1 MSNDAVL
8 YEQIGNVV
16 VLTMNRPENRNA
28 NSTPEMIDSFCEA
41 INRINLDYE
50 IGAVV
55 ITGKGTTYSSG
66 GETTLMK
73 QFASMNPLDVRNYYI
88 HYGIQKLT
96 RAMYSL
102 EVPAVAAVNGP
113 AYGSGCGSAAMC
125 DIRFASQTATF
136 AVNFSHLGMLAGD
149 GGSYFLNQIVGPE
162 KAAEMIFTGDPI
174 DAEEALRCGLVSR
187 VYPPDRLM
195 DESLTMARRIA
206 SHPPKGLRMAKRL
219 LREARQAA
227 RFDSFLDLTAA
238 LQGLGHGTLEYRER
252 LDVFLDKLHNRR
264 GQARNA

>member
-8 YEQIGNVV
+8 YEKTENIV

-28 NSTPEMIDSFCEA
+28 NSTPEMIDSFCDA

-50 IGAVV
+50 IGAVI
-55 ITGKGTTYSSG
+55 ITGKGSTYSSG
-66 GETTLMK
+66 GETTLMQ
-73 QFASMNPLDVRNYYI
+73 QFATMNPLDVRNYYI

-102 EVPAVAAVNGP
+102 EVPAIAAVNGP

-125 DIRFASQTATF
+125 DIRFASETAVF

-162 KAAEMIFTGDPI
+162 KAAEMIYTGDPI
-174 DAEEALRCGLVSR
+174 DAQEALRCGLVSR
-187 VYPPDRLM
+187 VFPQDQLM
-195 DESLTMARRIA
+195 DEAMKMARRIA
-206 SHPPKGLRMAKRL
+206 SNPPKGLRMAKRL

-227 RFDSFLDLTAA
+227 RFDAFLDLTAA
-238 LQGLGHGTLEYRER
+238 LQGLGHGTPEYRER
-252 LDVFLDKLHNRR
+252 LDVFLAKLHKK
-264 GQARNA
+264 GSKAKNA